1 MSNRYRVSIP
11 VEAAIQDGID
21 VSITHKLK
29 DGITLG
35 DMLRVRVEDTI
46 TYLEIEVEAEERH
59 EAITSALVMAW
70 RLVQLISLVYNKGF
84 EVGLAG
90 IRAILI
96 APLEPPVEI
105 REEEGRVHVT
115 FRETLHIS
123 DYLRIT
129 EYISTLDPLLPIW
142 KRMNQSA
149 SVTADGLEWLYL
161 GKIASNERMAF
172 LAHWLA
178 FELLVERSL
187 GNEPS
192 TTVLKKYIPKK
203 EDRALIREEMRQLLR
218 KYIQDD
224 TALERL
230 VNYFEQTKLESDI
243 DRWTRTLQKSGVN
256 IQLEEVQE
264 FIRTRGAIVHQS
276 GASRRIAHSPRL
288 REVVAAYLDLLLLG
302 ELDDEMS
309 T

>member
-1 MSNRYRVSIP
+1 
-11 VEAAIQDGID
+11 
-21 VSITHKLK
+21 
-29 DGITLG
+29 
-35 DMLRVRVEDTI
+35 
-46 TYLEIEVEAEERH
+46 
-59 EAITSALVMAW
+59 
-70 RLVQLISLVYNKGF
+70 
-84 EVGLAG
+84 
-90 IRAILI
+90 
-96 APLEPPVEI
+96 
-105 REEEGRVHVT
+105 
-115 FRETLHIS
+115 
-123 DYLRIT
+123 
-129 EYISTLDPLLPIW
+129 
-142 KRMNQSA
+142 
-149 SVTADGLEWLYL
+149 
-161 GKIASNERMAF
+161 
-172 LAHWLA
+172 
-178 FELLVERSL
+178 
-187 GNEPS
+187 
-192 TTVLKKYIPKK
+192 VLKKYIPKK